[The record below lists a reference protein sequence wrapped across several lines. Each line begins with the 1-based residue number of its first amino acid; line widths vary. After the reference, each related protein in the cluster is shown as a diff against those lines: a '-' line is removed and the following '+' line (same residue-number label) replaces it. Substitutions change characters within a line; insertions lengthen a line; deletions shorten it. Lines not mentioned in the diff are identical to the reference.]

1 MSHVRAWRWIVGVL
15 VVAGLA
21 ALALSVRSDTSK
33 QGEVSVSESAPA
45 RVDPIKGTDLSRVT
59 LSAQAARR
67 LGIRTAPVQRHG
79 RQRKVIPY
87 SAVLYDPEGRTF
99 TYTSPAPLVFVRHP
113 IVVYDIDGQRA
124 FLSSGPPLGTAVA
137 TVGSQELFG
146 TEYAVEED

>member
-1 MSHVRAWRWIVGVL
+1 MHAWRWIVGVL

-21 ALALSVRSDTSK
+21 ALALSVRSDT
-33 QGEVSVSESAPA
+33 GEPQARENDTPPASVQPF
-45 RVDPIKGTDLSRVT
+45 KGTGLSRVT

-79 RQRKVIPY
+79 QQKVIPY
-87 SAVLYDPEGRTF
+87 SAVLYDPDGRTF
-99 TYTSPAPLVFVRHP
+99 TYTSPAPLVFVRHA
-113 IVVYDIDGQRA
+113 IVVHDIEGPRA